1 MTGGD
6 HTPWLNESRSLL
18 AAARGNPDQI
28 AEAVR
33 TLSLAAFRQL
43 RFSPAIVFD
52 YLFISTRGLFGEAG
66 YSDAE
71 VDSLMPLIESAVEAA
86 WAGRAAK

>member
-1 MTGGD
+1 MEDD
-6 HTPWLNESRSLL
+6 HDPWLVESRSLL
-18 AAARGNPDQI
+18 AAARGNPRSV

-33 TLSLAAFRQL
+33 QLADTAFRKL

-52 YLFISTRGLFGEAG
+52 YLFVSTPGLFGEAG

-71 VDSLMPLIESAVEAA
+71 VDSLMPQIESSVESA
-86 WAGRAAK
+86 WANRAAE